1 MINLDKT
8 ICGCNDLSVRD
19 VAECAKRE
27 NLKTLDDLLKNAVC
41 PMGDKCESCQDE
53 GFDNDGYNLS
63 YVLSLVDKNL
73 V

>member
-1 MINLDKT
+1 MIDMDRV

-27 NLKTLDDLLKNAVC
+27 NLTTLDDLLENDVC

-53 GFDNDGYNLS
+53 GFYNDGYNLS
-63 YVLSLVDKNL
+63 YVLSLVEKKL